1 MRSCESPDILLFP
14 SLLNKWPSYARHW
27 TDLDYW
33 SLILTP
39 EPVRLTDKPLLQVF
53 QTLREPER
61 AKLLQSCPTLCNTMD
76 HSPSGSSVHGILL
89 ARRLEWLSCPPL
101 QGIFLAQGLNLRL
114 LCLLHLQTDVY
125 C

>member
-39 EPVRLTDKPLLQVF
+39 EPVRLTGKPLLQVF
-53 QTLREPER
+53 QTLREPVSV
-61 AKLLQSCPTLCNTMD
+61 LSCFSRVQLFATLWTIARQAPLSMGFSWQEDWSGC
-76 HSPSGSSVHGILL
+76 HALPYRGSSWP
-89 ARRLEWLSCPPL
+89 R
-101 QGIFLAQGLNLRL
+101 
-114 LCLLHLQTDVY
+114 D
-125 C
+125 